1 MLPPSKFKGSSKKE
15 YWAKKNGGMT
25 HRDML
30 RKDID
35 SIIKNSTTWN
45 IFSSNLKGL
54 GYKIVRDDNY
64 EHITIIA
71 DGWKR
76 PVRLDSL
83 GANYTIDAIER
94 RLAHN
99 RHSDNRYVAI
109 YRAKKSPL
117 LQLEQELEFSINHSH
132 DTVTVLIDTVF
143 YILLQLLKLT
153 RDIEAWGEGGQAHS
167 PLLREALTF
176 ERQLEKEYF
185 FLKDHE
191 LRTVSDVIAFC
202 HEKETEIA
210 SLEAERSKIR
220 NSNRRPKTSQERQEK
235 LRAAREI
242 TKKITPLREQ
252 LKIADSALERF
263 PKVWDL
269 LKTEHDIEINALTK
283 TNEKGLKNNEKYKE
297 NYSNR

>member
-1 MLPPSKFKGSSKKE
+1 
-15 YWAKKNGGMT
+15 
-25 HRDML
+25 
-30 RKDID
+30 
-35 SIIKNSTTWN
+35 
-45 IFSSNLKGL
+45 
-54 GYKIVRDDNY
+54 
-64 EHITIIA
+64 
-71 DGWKR
+71 
-76 PVRLDSL
+76 
-83 GANYTIDAIER
+83 
-94 RLAHN
+94 
-99 RHSDNRYVAI
+99 
-109 YRAKKSPL
+109 
-117 LQLEQELEFSINHSH
+117 LEQELEFSINHSH